1 MNRARMNAYQRTYR
15 QENHEKI
22 LAWGAV
28 YREKNRDRM
37 NAQRRARWREN
48 SEKCKAQCRAW
59 YRKNRKRQIAKSR
72 EWNKKNRAK
81 VRTNANAH
89 YHNHRKAILRK
100 IRESYNAKRQYV
112 APEELEACRQDVR
125 KAKSMAGPDFIVCLE
140 CGEKKR
146 ALSGH
151 LKPEHNLTAKEYKCK
166 PGSEGKAPRYNV
178 RTYLSSVNC
187 SKRRSRAC
195 KRRRHGHW
203 LPRSRP
209 PLAKM
214 NAAKKKRGL
223 SLEARMN
230 ISDRMKGRQHI
241 YLWKK
246 RPDGSLVTD
255 FQIARLRLQGK
266 EILEICRPFG
276 MTDMSVIG
284 RLRRM
289 GFPRGRACL
298 FEHGEPII
306 GRHILD
312 LVQDFKKTKKELAD
326 RMGRDRSPISH
337 VSSGEAISK
346 PLSVS
351 MARQFLSA
359 KRALRSENGG
369 WAAGPKGG
377 RPHSLSPSETRD
389 MVARYK
395 KLRDDL
401 WLLRDWLQTRDGK
414 VETPEVWSWL
424 CEQSRKR
431 SIRTLLFWPEF
442 LRWMEKNYG
451 YFPSLRGDHSPSE
464 LAFRFLASDY
474 HTSAKTIKRAF
485 LKT

>member
-1 MNRARMNAYQRTYR
+1 MNPQTAERKSWQRAWYQKNRKQLIAKTRKWQKKNQKKVRAYSRAYNRAYYK
-15 QENHEKI
+15 E
-22 LAWGAV
+22 
-28 YREKNRDRM
+28 NRDREL
-37 NAQRRARWREN
+37 AARH
-48 SEKCKAQCRAW
+48 
-59 YRKNRKRQIAKSR
+59 SR
-72 EWNKKNRAK
+72 
-81 VRTNANAH
+81 
-89 YHNHRKAILRK
+89 YD
-100 IRESYNAKRQYV
+100 AKRQFV
-112 APEELEACRQDVR
+112 TPEELEACRQDPR
-125 KAKSMAGPDFIVCLE
+125 KAKTIAGPDFIVCLE

-146 ALSGH
+146 GLSGH
-151 LKPEHNLTAKEYKCK
+151 LKPKHNLTPEEYKRK
-166 PGSEGKAPRYNV
+166 PGSEGKAPRYNAG
-178 RTYLSSVNC
+178 TSLSSVN
-187 SKRRSRAC
+187 RWQRLSRAC
-195 KRRRHGHW
+195 RRRRQGHW
-203 LPRSRP
+203 LLPRNRF
-209 PLAKM
+209 PLAKLH
-214 NAAKKKRGL
+214 AALKKRGL
-223 SLEARMN
+223 SLETRLN
-230 ISDRMKGRQHI
+230 ISDRMKGTQHI
-241 YLWKK
+241 HQWKK

-255 FQIARLRLQGK
+255 FQIAQLRLQGK
-266 EILEICRPFG
+266 EILEISRRFG
-276 MTDMSVIG
+276 MADMPVIA

-289 GFPRGRACL
+289 GFPGGHACL
-298 FEHGEPII
+298 FEHGEPIR

-312 LVQDFKKTKKELAD
+312 LVRDFKKTKKELAD
-326 RMGRDRSPISH
+326 RMGRDPAEISH
-337 VSSGEAISK
+337 VSLAISK

-369 WAAGPKGG
+369 WAAGSKGG

-401 WLLRDWLQTRDGK
+401 WFLRDWLQTRDGE

-424 CEQSRKR
+424 CKRSRKR

-474 HTSAKTIKRAF
+474 HTSAKTVKRAV